1 MFKFTRILAL
11 GISISACASGAV
23 LTWSSPGLSDN
34 NGGSFLAGS
43 SLNTAGLTAIFTLPN
58 FTQSDFAFFSGEV
71 DLSITATY
79 DYPWI
84 NGVRVTFFGTVDQT
98 NGPASVDYIQTAS
111 GSPGSPASGNLTSL
125 PFSFAL
131 FLSGASTV
139 NLTTQLN
146 LNDNGGL
153 AGVSSVE
160 FGVSAPE
167 PATTSAMA
175 AGVALLALLRRSR
188 RAGAVNR

>member
-1 MFKFTRILAL
+1 MFKFTRILVL

-98 NGPASVDYIQTAS
+98 NSPASVDYIQTAS